1 MAERRGAGIAGVAA
15 ALLFTIAG
23 PSSQAETSAA
33 PVYVSIQDSIGAS
46 TPHTAAAPP
55 IVGGL
60 VFDAVAW
67 LASRGVNKQSAVK
80 VDRFNKSIGS
90 FDFAAEARRA
100 FGCADPNE
108 CHEGMAFTDPEL
120 FQAAF
125 DRNPAHRGVVIDLT
139 PELNPTQMMI
149 RAVAR
154 EFERVDGKSR
164 ILRVLTTVYTVRS
177 PLATSSNSGKQPPD
191 IEKYWSQGEPAN
203 IVVETRRGMLE
214 LSRMLARLGA
224 ELGPQGDWPKS
235 WSALPKVKTLRN
247 SGRVKCSGMD
257 WCAVT
262 YVYEDAGDHL
272 LLVEKNGLAMGWFD
286 AKAAATETNLPAFAQ
301 MGLVGNN

>member
-1 MAERRGAGIAGVAA
+1 MAEQRGAGIAGVAA

-125 DRNPAHRGVVIDLT
+125 DRNPAHRHRVAARAARPPGCARAGPGT
-139 PELNPTQMMI
+139 PPGSPRWHSGCAKVGHLHAAGTRPTL
-149 RAVAR
+149 
-154 EFERVDGKSR
+154 
-164 ILRVLTTVYTVRS
+164 ILSLRSQNRPATT
-177 PLATSSNSGKQPPD
+177 P
-191 IEKYWSQGEPAN
+191 PAN
-203 IVVETRRGMLE
+203 FLRG
-214 LSRMLARLGA
+214 
-224 ELGPQGDWPKS
+224 
-235 WSALPKVKTLRN
+235 
-247 SGRVKCSGMD
+247 SGSIHF
-257 WCAVT
+257 
-262 YVYEDAGDHL
+262 AG
-272 LLVEKNGLAMGWFD
+272 VASVWWEA
-286 AKAAATETNLPAFAQ
+286 AFAR
-301 MGLVGNN
+301 